1 MRIFDRLADTPAMVL
16 SRFGETLRQTRPAAA
31 LLGDE
36 THYSG
41 LDRYMVHRWFTNPES
56 RRIYPVEDHP
66 THARVFTAQLREVY
80 AAAPHGRAGEIVDA
94 LLAASPEFAEIWA
107 AHEVGVTHL
116 DRKRFAHP
124 SLGELELYCQTLL
137 DPEQSQVLL
146 VFTAV
151 PGSPSHEKLHLLAA
165 VG

>member
-1 MRIFDRLADTPAMVL
+1 M
-16 SRFGETLRQTRPAAA
+16 
-31 LLGDE
+31 
-36 THYSG
+36 
-41 LDRYMVHRWFTNPES
+41 
-56 RRIYPVEDHP
+56 
-66 THARVFTAQLREVY
+66 Y

-137 DPEQSQVLL
+137 DPDQSHVLL

-151 PGSPSHEKLHLLAA
+151 PGSLSHEKLQLLAA
-165 VG
+165 VGE